1 MNALLELAT
10 MTMPETGA
18 RIILSG
24 AVMIGLVVGAFYYAS
39 KTP

>member
-1 MNALLELAT
+1 MNALLELAALPL
-10 MTMPETGA
+10 PEAGA

>member
-1 MNALLELAT
+1 MNTLLELAA

-18 RIILSG
+18 RIILAC

-39 KTP
+39 KKP